1 MKKHCTAVILAAGSG
16 KRMQSSTAKQFMLLD
31 GKPLIW
37 YALHA
42 VENSDIIDQC
52 ILVTGAH
59 DIDFVRREIVEYYG
73 FHKVVHILAGG
84 SERWESVANV
94 IAPLD
99 GSCYLPKDGYVF
111 IHDGARPFLTE
122 KILRDTFADAVQYGA
137 CVAAVPSK
145 DTVKIS
151 DSDGFALN
159 TPDRRNVWI
168 VQTPQ
173 VFLNA
178 YAMEAYECLRKD
190 VQRRGK
196 EQITVTDDA
205 SVVEQY
211 LDKTVKMTVSSY
223 RNIKITTPEDICIAD
238 IFCHQKE

>member
-59 DIDFVRREIVEYYG
+59 DIDYVRREIVEYYG

-99 GSCYLPKDGYVF
+99 
-111 IHDGARPFLTE
+111 
-122 KILRDTFADAVQYGA
+122 
-137 CVAAVPSK
+137 
-145 DTVKIS
+145 
-151 DSDGFALN
+151 
-159 TPDRRNVWI
+159 
-168 VQTPQ
+168 
-173 VFLNA
+173 
-178 YAMEAYECLRKD
+178 
-190 VQRRGK
+190 
-196 EQITVTDDA
+196 
-205 SVVEQY
+205 
-211 LDKTVKMTVSSY
+211 
-223 RNIKITTPEDICIAD
+223 
-238 IFCHQKE
+238 

>member
-16 KRMQSSTAKQFMLLD
+16 KRMQSNTAKQFMLLN

-37 YALHA
+37 YALNV
-42 VENSDIIDQC
+42 VEKSDLIDQC
-52 ILVTGAH
+52 ILVTGER
-59 DIDFVRREIVEYYG
+59 DIEYVRREIVEHYG
-73 FHKVVHILAGG
+73 FRKVTYIVAGG

-99 GSCYLPKDGYVF
+99 ENSYLPSEGYVF

-122 KILRDTFADAVQYGA
+122 KILQDTYFDAVKYGA
-137 CVAAVPSK
+137 SVAAVPSK

-151 DSDGFALN
+151 DMDGFAMN

-173 VFLNA
+173 VFENKLA
-178 YAMEAYECLRKD
+178 IEAYGCLRKD
-190 VQRRGK
+190 VVGRGK
-196 EQITVTDDA
+196 ERITVTDDA

-211 LDKTVKMTVSSY
+211 LQKRIKMTLSSY
-223 RNIKITTPEDICIAD
+223 ENLKITTPEDISIAE
-238 IFCHQKE
+238 FLCRKMV